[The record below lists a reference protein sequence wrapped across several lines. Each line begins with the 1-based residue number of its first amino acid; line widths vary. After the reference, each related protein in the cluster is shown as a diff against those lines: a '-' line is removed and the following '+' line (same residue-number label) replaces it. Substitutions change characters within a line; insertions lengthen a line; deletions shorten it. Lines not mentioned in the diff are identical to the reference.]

1 MKKYQFGI
9 ILAATQDSA
18 FTIGALLLNI
28 RHKMQNVDV
37 FYICNDGFSQDDKKI
52 MQKIVNNG
60 GGGANSIY

>member
-18 FTIGALLLNI
+18 FSIGTLLLNI
-28 RHKMQNVDV
+28 QHKMQNIDV
-37 FYICNDGFSQDDKKI
+37 FYICNDGFSQNDKKI

-60 GGGANSIY
+60 GGGK